1 MTNAIKVDTKL
12 EADGADSGNGN
23 ADTLKSQ
30 VNISIFLGILI
41 LTVFVMPSIGV
52 GELHTE
58 WYSNLVFTALFVS
71 GISIA
76 WRRRSLLIFS
86 SLVGVIA
93 FSMRWIAWWRPTR
106 FWELGDEISTLLVV
120 LIIEYILL
128 FQIFRR
134 TGPITAV
141 SIQAAVAIYLLFG
154 MMWANA
160 YLMAIQLDPHSFQSA
175 VRLSSSSVSE
185 WYYYSYV
192 TLTTLGYGEIIPVS
206 RVARALAVGE
216 ALTGQLYLA
225 VLIARLIGM
234 EIISSQERKSR
245 NSR

>member
-1 MTNAIKVDTKL
+1 MTKAIKVGTKP
-12 EADGADSGNGN
+12 ETDGADIDGGKT
-23 ADTLKSQ
+23 DTLESQ
-30 VNISIFLGILI
+30 ISISIFLGILV
-41 LTVFVMPSIGV
+41 LTVFVMPSVGV
-52 GELHTE
+52 GEVHTE

-71 GISIA
+71 GISIT
-76 WRRRSLLIFS
+76 WRRRRLLIFS
-86 SLVGVIA
+86 SLLGLIA

-120 LIIEYILL
+120 LIVEYILV

-134 TGPITAV
+134 AGPITAA

-160 YLMAIQLDPHSFQSA
+160 YLMAMQLDPHSFQSA
-175 VRLSSSSVSE
+175 VGLSSSSVSE

-192 TLTTLGYGEIIPVS
+192 TLTTLGYGDIIPIS
-206 RVARALAVGE
+206 RIARALAVGE

-234 EIISSQERKSR
+234 EIISSQERKTR